1 MASVA
6 EQHSPIRRPAS
17 ADASDAGGV
26 RSVQR
31 AMEIMSLLTE
41 TQPSVTIREI
51 VDRTGLAKTTVI
63 RLVQTLEQNGLLW
76 ATSRGYMAGPGLWRW
91 AHLAH
96 RSWEVP
102 LETRQ
107 LMRDLAT
114 THRETVNLYMTR
126 DINRVCVAQEESP
139 QALRHV
145 VRVGDE
151 LPMWAGASAKILLHD
166 ATPAVL
172 SRIAASS
179 PWGESHVDTLRA
191 WIDDARTNGFA
202 TSAGEREPGLSAVAV
217 PVTGRSVSVVAAL
230 CLSGPTLRF
239 TPDRVAEFVEALKIA
254 AGRMNE
260 KGFDHPLA
268 G

>member
-6 EQHSPIRRPAS
+6 NQGPPLRRRAP
-17 ADASDAGGV
+17 DAGDAGGV

-41 TQPSVTIREI
+41 HRPSVTIREI
-51 VDRTGLAKTTVI
+51 VEQTGLAKTTAI

-76 ATSRGYMAGPGLWRW
+76 ATSHGYTAGPGLWRW

-102 LETRQ
+102 ADTRQ
-107 LMRDLAT
+107 LMRELAA

-126 DINRVCVAQEESP
+126 DIYRVCVAQEESP

-151 LPMWAGASAKILLHD
+151 LPMWAGASSKILLRD
-166 ATPAVL
+166 APEAL
-172 SRIAASS
+172 LDRIAATA
-179 PWGESHVDTLRA
+179 PAGASHTATLRE
-191 WIDDARTNGFA
+191 WVDDAALKGYA

-217 PVTGRSVSVVAAL
+217 PIGGGSVPVVAAL

-239 TPDRVAEFVEALKIA
+239 TPERIEIFVEGLQDA
-254 AGRMNE
+254 AARLAE

>member
-1 MASVA
+1 
-6 EQHSPIRRPAS
+6 
-17 ADASDAGGV
+17 
-26 RSVQR
+26 
-31 AMEIMSLLTE
+31 MEILSLLTK

-76 ATSRGYMAGPGLWRW
+76 ATSRGYTAGPGLWRW
-91 AHLAH
+91 AHFAH
-96 RSWEVP
+96 HSWEVP
-102 LETRQ
+102 PETRN
-107 LMRDLAT
+107 LMRELAASY
-114 THRETVNLYMTR
+114 RETVNLYMTR

-139 QALRHV
+139 HALRHV

-151 LPMWAGASAKILLHD
+151 LPMWAGASSKVLLRD
-166 ATPAVL
+166 ASPAL
-172 SRIAASS
+172 LARIATAS
-179 PWGESHVDTLRA
+179 PWGPKHADTLRA
-191 WIDDARTNGFA
+191 WVDEAAASGFA

-217 PVTGRSVSVVAAL
+217 PVTGRSASVVAAL

-239 TPDRVAEFVEALKIA
+239 TAERVAEFVEALRQA
-254 AGRMNE
+254 AARLNE

>member
-1 MASVA
+1 MA
-6 EQHSPIRRPAS
+6 EEHSIDS
-17 ADASDAGGV
+17 GKV

-31 AMEIMSLLTE
+31 AMEILSLLTE
-41 TQPSVTIREI
+41 THPSVTIREI

-76 ATSRGYMAGPGLWRW
+76 ATSRGYTAGPGLWRW
-91 AHLAH
+91 AHLAQ

-102 LETRQ
+102 PETRN
-107 LMRDLAT
+107 LMRELAAT
-114 THRETVNLYMTR
+114 YRETVNLYMTR
-126 DINRVCVAQEESP
+126 DLNRVCVAQEEGP

-151 LPMWAGASAKILLHD
+151 LPMWAGASSKVLLRD
-166 ATPAVL
+166 ANSALLARVAAV
-172 SRIAASS
+172 S
-179 PWGESHVDTLRA
+179 PWGREHADTLRTWVDEA
-191 WIDDARTNGFA
+191 AARGFA

-217 PVTGRSVSVVAAL
+217 PITGRSASVVAAL

-239 TPDRVAEFVEALKIA
+239 TPDRVAEFVEALQHA
-254 AGRMNE
+254 AAQLNE

>member
-1 MASVA
+1 MA
-6 EQHSPIRRPAS
+6 EQHSPLRRSSSTEP
-17 ADASDAGGV
+17 SDAGGV

-31 AMEIMSLLTE
+31 AMEILSLLTE

-76 ATSRGYMAGPGLWRW
+76 ATSRGYTAGPGLWRW
-91 AHLAH
+91 AHLAQ

-102 LETRQ
+102 PETRQ
-107 LMRDLAT
+107 LMRDLAAA
-114 THRETVNLYMTR
+114 HRETVNLYMTR
-126 DINRVCVAQEESP
+126 DVNRVCVAQEESP

-151 LPMWAGASAKILLHD
+151 LPMWAGASSKVLLHD
-166 ATPAVL
+166 AGPAMLV
-172 SRIAASS
+172 RIATNS
-179 PWGESHVDTLRA
+179 PWGDGHADTLRE
-191 WIDDARTNGFA
+191 WAREATANGYA

-239 TPDRVAEFVEALKIA
+239 TPERVAEFIPALQEAA
-254 AGRMNE
+254 ARMSE

>member
-1 MASVA
+1 
-6 EQHSPIRRPAS
+6 
-17 ADASDAGGV
+17 
-26 RSVQR
+26 
-31 AMEIMSLLTE
+31 MEILSLLTE

-76 ATSRGYMAGPGLWRW
+76 ATSRGYTAGPGLWHW
-91 AHLAH
+91 AHLAQH
-96 RSWEVP
+96 SWEVP
-102 LETRQ
+102 PETRR
-107 LMRDLAT
+107 LMRDLAST
-114 THRETVNLYMTR
+114 YRETVNLYMTR

-151 LPMWAGASAKILLHD
+151 LPMWAGASSKVLLRD
-166 ATPAVL
+166 ATPALLARV
-172 SRIAASS
+172 AAGS
-179 PWGESHVDTLRA
+179 PWGASHADTLRTWVDEA
-191 WIDDARTNGFA
+191 AVSGFA

-217 PVTGRSVSVVAAL
+217 PITGHAESVVAAL

-239 TPDRVAEFVEALKIA
+239 TPDRVAEFVEALRQA
-254 AGRMNE
+254 ATQLNE